1 APYYVQRY
9 GFYEG
14 HTSYRMDPRLIAL
27 TFGLITIDELIEK
40 DILPDDESF
49 KACPDAYIPQDSLW
63 EQFRI
68 AHSLLKNDPDS
79 LSAKIKKIYAQS
91 VGQLRR
97 LCLNDI
103 LSDFEGDP
111 IGLLLNEISI
121 AHWEADTLASNHLIS
136 LGNRSI
142 QGIRDIFLNT
152 AHDSLVRWRA
162 LSVIGK
168 INPMA
173 TKELMQFAEKDPSW
187 IIRKEAAFISLAR

>member
-1 APYYVQRY
+1 MYKY
-9 GFYEG
+9 
-14 HTSYRMDPRLIAL
+14 
-27 TFGLITIDELIEK
+27 
-40 DILPDDESF
+40 
-49 KACPDAYIPQDSLW
+49 
-63 EQFRI
+63 
-68 AHSLLKNDPDS
+68 
-79 LSAKIKKIYAQS
+79 
-91 VGQLRR
+91 
-97 LCLNDI
+97 I

-142 QGIRDIFLNT
+142 QGLRDIFLNT